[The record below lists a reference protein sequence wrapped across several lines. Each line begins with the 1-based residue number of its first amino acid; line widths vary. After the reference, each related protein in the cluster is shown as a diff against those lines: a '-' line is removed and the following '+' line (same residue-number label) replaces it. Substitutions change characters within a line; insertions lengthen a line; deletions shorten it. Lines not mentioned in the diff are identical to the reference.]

1 MSATEEG
8 QAGASGPRLAFER
21 SEYDSRIART
31 RSAMQKA
38 GVELLIVTDPTN
50 MNWLTGY

>member
-1 MSATEEG
+1 MPAATEKNEG
-8 QAGASGPRLAFER
+8 APRLVFAR
-21 SEYDSRIART
+21 SEYDARIART